1 MKISKYFMVAAAS
14 IMMFGCAKNDENKP
28 NLADEGPVALSIS
41 LVNDGF
47 GSKAAVNPSEG
58 TSVKLDRSAIEVQLD
73 ATGDAA
79 GKWESLTLTDDAE
92 NNNGTATKMYY
103 DVSDLKKVEV
113 AVNGQRESLTENDLT
128 PYYEAGG
135 ASDQDGLGTPI
146 EAAKIPV
153 YASTDVFDFS
163 GTTTMDSE
171 TQEVYNL
178 YEATVNVTIPIARLE
193 FSNIKH
199 VTHEED
205 VPCLFKTIAFNKI
218 EIFKEGTKN
227 YTDEDLLV
235 DEIISDVTDFT
246 IGAYPA
252 AVGEQ
257 AKCYAFNIFP
267 CKPEVRF
274 GFMVTTDE
282 ITEPEQFYAFVTKF
296 KKQGSDEEI
305 TTFEKGK
312 IYRISNMTIT
322 DENIIPSE
330 TGNTNLAVEVTVT
343 VQDWTVVEGITAEF
357 K

>member
-267 CKPEVRF
+267 GMPKVRF

>member
-58 TSVKLDRSAIEVQLD
+58 TSVKLDRSAIEVKLD

-103 DVSDLKKVEV
+103 NVSDLKKVEV
-113 AVNGQRESLTENDLT
+113 AVNGQREALTENDLT
-128 PYYEAGG
+128 PYYEAEG

-153 YASTDVFDFS
+153 YASTDEFTFS

-199 VTHEED
+199 VTHDGES
-205 VPCLFKTIAFNKI
+205 PCLFSTIAFNKI
-218 EIFKEGTKN
+218 ELFDRETED
-227 YTDEDLLV
+227 YASEDLLV
-235 DEIISDVTDFT
+235 DEIITDVNNFKE
-246 IGAYPA
+246 GAYPV
-252 AVGEQ
+252 AVEEQ

-267 CKPEVRF
+267 GMTKVRF
-274 GFMVTTDE
+274 GFMVTTE
-282 ITEPEQFYAFVTKF
+282 ENSEPAQYYAFITKF
-296 KKQGSDEEI
+296 KKQDDNTEI
-305 TTFEKGK
+305 RTFDAGK

-322 DENIIPSE
+322 DENIVPSE

>member
-1 MKISKYFMVAAAS
+1 MKISKYLLVAAAS
-14 IMMFGCAKNDENKP
+14 VMMFGCAKDDNKV

-58 TSVKLDRSAIEVQLD
+58 TSVKLDRSAIEVKLD

-103 DVSDLKKVEV
+103 NVSDLKKVEV
-113 AVNGQRESLTENDLT
+113 AVNGHDVTFAENDLT
-128 PYYEAGG
+128 PYYEAEG

-153 YASTDVFDFS
+153 YASTDEFTFS
-163 GTTTMDSE
+163 GTTTTDPV

-193 FSNIKH
+193 FSDIKH
-199 VTHEED
+199 VTHDGES
-205 VPCLFKTIAFNKI
+205 PCLFSTIAFNKI
-218 EIFKEGTKN
+218 ELFDRETED
-227 YTDEDLLV
+227 YASEDLLV
-235 DEIISDVTDFT
+235 DEIITDVNNFKE
-246 IGAYPA
+246 GAYPV
-252 AVGEQ
+252 AVEEQ

-267 CKPEVRF
+267 GMTKVRF
-274 GFMVTTDE
+274 GFMVTTE
-282 ITEPEQFYAFVTKF
+282 ENSEPAQYYAFITKF
-296 KKQGSDEEI
+296 KKQDDNTEI
-305 TTFEKGK
+305 RTFDAGK

-322 DENIIPSE
+322 DENIVPSE

>member
-1 MKISKYFMVAAAS
+1 MKISKYLLVAAAGV
-14 IMMFGCAKNDENKP
+14 MMFGCAKDDNKV

-58 TSVKLDRSAIEVQLD
+58 TSVKLDRNAIEVKLD

-79 GKWESLTLTDDAE
+79 GKWESLTLTENAE
-92 NNNGTATKMYY
+92 NNNGTVTKTYY
-103 DVSDLKKVEV
+103 NVSDLKKVEV
-113 AVNGQRESLTENDLT
+113 AVNEQHEALKENDLT
-128 PYYEAGG
+128 PYYESAG
-135 ASDQDGLGTPI
+135 ASDQDRLGTPK

-153 YASTDVFDFS
+153 YASTDVFTFS
-163 GTTTMDSE
+163 GTTATDPN

-193 FSNIKH
+193 FSDIKH
-199 VTHEED
+199 VTHDGES
-205 VPCLFKTIAFNKI
+205 PCLFSGIAFNKI
-218 EIFKEGTKN
+218 ELFDGETKD
-227 YTDEDLLV
+227 YASEDLLV
-235 DEIISDVTDFT
+235 DEIITDANNFKE
-246 IGAYPA
+246 GAYPV
-252 AVGEQ
+252 AVEEQ

-267 CKPEVRF
+267 GMPKVRF
-274 GFMVTTDE
+274 GFMVTTE
-282 ITEPEQFYAFVTKF
+282 ENTEAEQYYAFITKF
-296 KKQGSDEEI
+296 KKQDDNTEI
-305 TTFEKGK
+305 RTFEAGK

-322 DENIIPSE
+322 DENIVPSE